1 MRVHLIKI
9 VLFFMVW
16 GLGISSKGQNITLK
30 EVGFGGNY
38 RARIYLPAN
47 YENVRLHY
55 LVLYVLDGQ
64 VLFDVLVAI
73 YRYNC
78 DIYPPAIIVGIEQIE
93 RGKELIEAG
102 ETNPEGNEFFC
113 RFLAGKLFPLIES
126 TYRTNAIRV
135 GIGHSHGGTFVL
147 NAALKNDFFNAV
159 VTISPTL
166 WVNQSSFL
174 RNYPPESPA
183 WKKIKKL
190 YCGYGDNDFPVIR
203 KDVDSLFRKWDDKDR
218 VKKTVFVDEDH
229 NSAVLTGMRK
239 GLEFVFEG
247 FYLTETAWENI
258 EESQNDSLFYEHF
271 NRLSDFWGEKIL
283 PGEEDYNYLGYFY
296 LEKEDWERA
305 EQVFKQA
312 LYNYPSAA
320 NLYDSLGEL
329 YERRQQLKAA
339 RRCYRQA
346 LKIARKDKD
355 MILMLPAYEAH
366 LKGVKNKM
374 SVKTK

>member
-16 GLGISSKGQNITLK
+16 GLGISSKGQNITIK

-55 LVLYVLDGQ
+55 PVLYVLDGQ

-78 DIYPPAIIVGIEQIE
+78 DIYPPAIIVGIEQID

-183 WKKIKKL
+183 WKKIKK
-190 YCGYGDNDFPVIR
+190 
-203 KDVDSLFRKWDDKDR
+203 
-218 VKKTVFVDEDH
+218 TV
-229 NSAVLTGMRK
+229 LW
-239 GLEFVFEG
+239 L
-247 FYLTETAWENI
+247 W
-258 EESQNDSLFYEHF
+258 
-271 NRLSDFWGEKIL
+271 
-283 PGEEDYNYLGYFY
+283 
-296 LEKEDWERA
+296 
-305 EQVFKQA
+305 
-312 LYNYPSAA
+312 
-320 NLYDSLGEL
+320 
-329 YERRQQLKAA
+329 
-339 RRCYRQA
+339 
-346 LKIARKDKD
+346 
-355 MILMLPAYEAH
+355 
-366 LKGVKNKM
+366 
-374 SVKTK
+374 